1 MNPVI
6 SEAVAEINLPG
17 ASNDHRELYKLI
29 INSHYGVTRKALKD
43 FLAVGDRSARN
54 LLAETSMLA
63 ALNAHETRGKLVVG
77 HDSAT
82 GTYRA
87 ASNWSDALRILTPTL
102 SRIETLLQEAT
113 AQYAAA
119 VESFGPDPRAAAVQT
134 RLFTAEK
141 RMAALR

>member
-17 ASNDHRELYKLI
+17 ASNDHRELYRLVLEAP
-29 INSHYGVTRKALKD
+29 YGVNRAALKR
-43 FLAVGDRSARN
+43 FLDTGDRNARN
-54 LLAETSMLA
+54 LLAETTMYA
-63 ALNAHETRGKLVVG
+63 ALNAHPEHGKLVIG
-77 HDSAT
+77 HDPQLQA
-82 GTYRA
+82 YVRCRDWA
-87 ASNWSDALRILTPTL
+87 QALRVIGPTL
-102 SRIETLLQEAT
+102 SRVEALLREAS

-119 VESFGPDPRAAAVQT
+119 TESFGPDPRAAAVQT

>member
-29 INSHYGVTRKALKD
+29 IANRYGVSRKALKD
-43 FLAVGDRSARN
+43 FLDSGDRSARN
-54 LLAETSMLA
+54 ILAETTILA
-63 ALNAHETRGKLVVG
+63 ALHPHETLGKLVIG
-77 HDSAT
+77 HDPST
-82 GTYRA
+82 GTYRVA
-87 ASNWSDALRILTPTL
+87 DGWPAALRIITPTL
-102 SRIETLLQEAT
+102 SRVEALLREAS

-119 VESFGPDPRAAAVQT
+119 TESFGPDPRAQAVQS
-134 RLFTAEK
+134 RLFVAEK